1 MESNSVEFDQL
12 GSIGPPVA
20 SRDPPSFSADSTE
33 GTLVA
38 AKENGTVAMATGGG
52 GGGGGS
58 SAGFGK
64 MCGDDESLQSV
75 VKIAV
80 ASLEPSRCGLGSSD
94 STGLL

>member
-20 SRDPPSFSADSTE
+20 SRDPPSFSADSTD

-38 AKENGTVAMATGGG
+38 AKENGTVAMATGGSG
-52 GGGGGS
+52 G

-64 MCGDDESLQSV
+64 MCGDDESLHSV
-75 VKIAV
+75 VEIAV